1 MRLEMGLDTRLALQ
15 QKLVLAPQI
24 LQSIEILQMTN
35 TNLLEFVEEQLQ
47 ENEALE
53 RDTPEDLPPLEPAA
67 SAKASAAA
75 EQKATEEARGATEA
89 DAAPAATYEP
99 EEWDELRSRRYDG
112 EDGDK
117 KYEALQNSPDR
128 AGTSQDALAEQLGL
142 MEAPERVTALA
153 RILVYNL
160 DDDGQLPPHR
170 LAGPLLDALD
180 ESGNLAKPLADVVA
194 ATLGV
199 AAVKVPDA
207 KRGVTPEQI
216 ADAVD
221 ARERILLEAQ
231 DVLSRL
237 LKIRAMEGGAALS
250 RREMLNRYPL
260 VDVLD
265 REASDWT
272 LEEAEAALALVQ
284 RLEPKGVGGRT
295 MEETVVLQLDPEG
308 LTYKDLRDLVE
319 NHLDDLS
326 KNRLPKI
333 AKEMNCS
340 VDDVKLLM
348 EELQD
353 LHRTGKLLLKPGA
366 RLAEEAAR
374 AVHPDV
380 VVTEEDGEFK
390 VDLVNSSFPTL
401 TVNADFA
408 SMVNDKTLPTKVRDH
423 ARKNVE
429 SARWLIEA
437 IQQRQATLTRVAQ
450 SIFTHQREF
459 LIHGKTALR
468 PLKMQTV
475 ADELSIHVSTVSR
488 AIADKW
494 VQTPQGVHT
503 LKSFF
508 IGGTENASG
517 EVESRDNVKERVKEI
532 IEKEDPQS
540 PLSDD
545 DVADKLKATGLDVA
559 RRTVT
564 KYRKQLGIA
573 SSRQRKAV

>member
-1 MRLEMGLDTRLALQ
+1 MRLEMGMDTRLALQ

-53 RDTPEDLPPLEPAA
+53 RDTPEETPAVPEI
-67 SAKASAAA
+67 KAAGEA
-75 EQKATEEARGATEA
+75 EAPEDDGRGATEA
-89 DAAPAATYEP
+89 DAAPTSTYEP

-117 KYEALQNSPDR
+117 KYEALQNSPGR
-128 AGTSQDALAEQLGL
+128 AGTAQDMLADQLRL
-142 MEAPERVTALA
+142 LDPPPRIADLA

-160 DDDGQLPPHR
+160 DDDGYLPPHR
-170 LAGPLLDALD
+170 LAGALLDALD
-180 ESGNLAKPLADVVA
+180 AEGGLSKPLIEVVSS
-194 ATLGV
+194 TLGV
-199 AAVKVPDA
+199 AAVKVPES

-216 ADAVD
+216 AEAGE
-221 ARERILLEAQ
+221 ARDRVLLDAQ
-231 DVLSRL
+231 DVLSRIL
-237 LKIRAMEGGAALS
+237 RIRAMPGGAAMT
-250 RREMLNRYPL
+250 RREVLLRYPL

-265 REASDWT
+265 REQGDWT
-272 LEEAEAALALVQ
+272 IEEAEEALKVVQ
-284 RLEPKGVGGRT
+284 RLEPRGVGGRT
-295 MEETVVLQLDPEG
+295 LEETLVLQLDPEG
-308 LTYKDLRDLVE
+308 LTYRELRELIE
-319 NHLDDLS
+319 NHLDDLR
-326 KNRLPKI
+326 KNRLPKV

-340 VDDVKLLM
+340 VDDVKLLV
-348 EELQD
+348 EELHD
-353 LHRTGKLLLKPGA
+353 LDLKFKPGA
-366 RLAEEAAR
+366 RLAEEAAM

-380 VVTEEDGEFK
+380 VVTEDGGDFK
-390 VDLVNSSFPTL
+390 VDLVNSYFPSL
-401 TVNADFA
+401 TVSSDFVQLA
-408 SMVNDKTLPTKVRDH
+408 NDKTVPAKVRDH
-423 ARKNVE
+423 ARKRVE
-429 SARWLIEA
+429 SARWLIDA
-437 IQQRQATLTRVAQ
+437 IQQRQATLTKVAQ
-450 SIFTHQREF
+450 RIFTHQRDF
-459 LIHGKTALR
+459 LVGGKTALR

-475 ADELSIHVSTVSR
+475 ADELGIHVSTVSR

-508 IGGTENASG
+508 VGGTENASG

-532 IEKEDPQS
+532 IDKEDPSS

-545 DVADKLKATGLDVA
+545 DVADKLKAQGLDVA

-573 SSRQRKAV
+573 SSRQRKSV

>member
-53 RDTPEDLPPLEPAA
+53 RDTPEEIPLPERKAETV
-67 SAKASAAA
+67 SADTPP
-75 EQKATEEARGATEA
+75 EDDGRGVTEA

-117 KYEALQNSPDR
+117 KYEALQNSPGR
-128 AGTSQDALAEQLGL
+128 ADTSQDMLADQLGL
-142 MEAPERVTALA
+142 VDAPPRITALA
-153 RILVYNL
+153 KILVYNL
-160 DDDGQLPPHR
+160 DDDGYLPPHR
-170 LAGPLLDALD
+170 LAGPLLDAID
-180 ESGNLAKPLADVVA
+180 AEGNLSKPLADVVA

-199 AAVKVPDA
+199 AAVKVPEA

-216 ADAVD
+216 AEAVD
-221 ARERILLEAQ
+221 SRERVILEAQ
-231 DVLSRL
+231 DVLSRIL
-237 LKIRAMEGGAALS
+237 RIRAMPGGASLS
-250 RREMLNRYPL
+250 RRDVLLRYPL

-265 REASDWT
+265 REAADWT
-272 LEEAEAALALVQ
+272 IEEAQEALRLVQ

-295 MEETVVLQLDPEG
+295 LEETLVLQLDPEG
-308 LTYKDLRDLVE
+308 LTYKDLTVLIE
-319 NHLDDLS
+319 NHLDDLA

-340 VDDVKLLM
+340 VDDVKLLI

-353 LHRTGKLLLKPGA
+353 LHRTGQILMKPGA
-366 RLAEEAAR
+366 RLAEEAAM

-390 VDLVNSSFPTL
+390 IDLVNSYFPSL
-401 TVNADFA
+401 TVRADYVQ
-408 SMVNDKTLPTKVRDH
+408 MVNDKTLPTPVRDH
-423 ARKNVE
+423 ARKRVE
-429 SARWLIEA
+429 GARWLIEA
-437 IQQRQATLTRVAQ
+437 IQQRQATLTKVAQ
-450 SIFTHQREF
+450 RIFSHQRDF
-459 LIHGKTALR
+459 LVSGKTALR

-475 ADELSIHVSTVSR
+475 ADELGIHVSTVSR

-532 IEKEDPQS
+532 IEKEDPQA

-545 DVADKLKATGLDVA
+545 DVADKLKAKGLDVA

-573 SSRQRKAV
+573 SSRQRKSV